1 MRAKRIRDR
10 QLIDRHQRKQEERLS
25 LAAVRAQEVAVAEK
39 PMEDGED
46 HIQVEQRKTN
56 DSCVLRVMLF
66 LLMKMLLKGT

>member
-25 LAAVRAQEVAVAEK
+25 LAAVKTQKVAVAEE

-46 HIQVEQRKTN
+46 HIEVEQRKTN
-56 DSCVLRVMLF
+56 DSCILRVT
-66 LLMKMLLKGT
+66 LL